1 MKILITGGFGFIGGN
16 LIKKLFY
23 KNKIIISTRR
33 KKIPKSFN
41 NFKNLELVQHED
53 LLSQKKFPK
62 KIDVVI
68 HLANLNAK
76 NCNKFPSEAINVN
89 IDHSRL
95 IFQNAINNNVK
106 HIIYFS
112 TSQVYG
118 NKLLGEISE
127 NSIINLENLYSL
139 THKAAED
146 VLKVCCTD
154 SSKTIYS
161 ILRLSNSFGAPIDLR
176 TDIWDI
182 FINNLSKECS
192 LNKSLTIKSNP
203 EILKDFIPVRYVA
216 ECVSFLISNVN
227 QNGLYNLSSESTYTL
242 LEIAKK
248 IKNNY
253 EIINPK
259 VKVKINY
266 SHLNCDTKNHFKFL
280 NGNLNKI
287 GFKVKKCL
295 NDEIK
300 DLLYYCDNNFN
311 SK

>member
-16 LIKKLFY
+16 LIKKLLDN
-23 KNKIIISTRR
+23 NKIIISSRR

-41 NFKNLELVQHED
+41 NFKNLGLVQHGD
-53 LLSQKKFPK
+53 LLSQKNFPK
-62 KIDVVI
+62 KIDVLI

-76 NCNKFPSEAINVN
+76 NCNKFPSEAVSVN

-95 IFQNAINNNVK
+95 IFQNAVTNNVK

-118 NKLLGEISE
+118 NKLIGEISE

-146 VLKVCCTD
+146 VLKVYC
-154 SSKTIYS
+154 SNNSKTIYS
-161 ILRLSNSFGAPIDLR
+161 ILRLSNSFGAPIDLN

-203 EILKDFIPVRYVA
+203 EILKDFIPIRHVA

-242 LEIAKK
+242 LDIAKK
-248 IKNNY
+248 LKYNY

-259 VKVKINY
+259 VEVKINY
-266 SHLNCDTKNHFKFL
+266 NHLNSNTKNHFQFI
-280 NGNLNKI
+280 NRNLNKI
-287 GFKVKKCL
+287 R
-295 NDEIK
+295 
-300 DLLYYCDNNFN
+300 
-311 SK
+311 